1 VKVGIDAWTDA
12 TGIAT
17 GVLLRSIN
25 KAGRIWGAGF
35 SPKVI
40 WGVVK
45 QKGFYTMRV
54 DRSHLGRDR
63 EVTWPS
69 EEILSARDETLC
81 P

>member
-1 VKVGIDAWTDA
+1 MHQVKSFVQLPFT
-12 TGIAT
+12 
-17 GVLLRSIN
+17 
-25 KAGRIWGAGF
+25 
-35 SPKVI
+35 
-40 WGVVK
+40 

-63 EVTWPS
+63 EVIWPS